1 MAMHNRGRSKARIIF
16 HIDMNSFFASVE
28 QAHDPSLKGKP
39 VAIAG
44 NPKERR
50 GIVVTCSYEARA
62 YGVYTTMPV
71 WEARKKCPDLIVIP
85 PDHNRYREAS
95 NAMFQLLATFT
106 DLIEPVSIDEGYLDV
121 TETDWPGS
129 AVGLAEE
136 IQRRVLA
143 ELDLPCSIGI
153 APNKFLAK
161 TASDMKKPMGI
172 TILRKRDVPAVLW
185 PLPVIEMHGVGKST
199 EEKMNSVGIKT
210 IGELAAAPDGLLREH
225 LGKRGLYL
233 KARANGVD
241 NRPVDPESAN
251 ERKSVG
257 GSVTLPIDET
267 DPDELKKTLK
277 MLAGKVALRL
287 ARRELAG
294 DVVTLQIRD
303 ADWVNH
309 SRSRTLTNPV
319 YAEEAIFREAEA
331 LLDRHWEGQ
340 PVRLLG
346 VTVGRV
352 VSRSEATE
360 QLSIF
365 SYEKHAR
372 EEPVLKALGE
382 LEQKFG
388 KGAVTRG
395 IRETAPER
403 KQGKHAD

>member
-1 MAMHNRGRSKARIIF
+1 MAGSGQHRGRIIF

-85 PDHNRYREAS
+85 PDHNRYRDAS
-95 NAMFQLLATFT
+95 NAMFRLLATFT

-121 TETDWPGS
+121 TESDWPGS
-129 AVGLAEE
+129 AVSLAEE
-136 IQRRVLA
+136 IQRRVLT

-199 EEKMNSVGIKT
+199 EEKFRTIGVRT
-210 IGELAAAPDGLLREH
+210 IGELAAAPDGILKEN
-225 LGKRGLYL
+225 LGKRGHYL
-233 KARANGVD
+233 KQRANGID
-241 NRPVDPESAN
+241 SRPVDPESAN

-257 GSVTLPIDET
+257 GSVTLPFDET
-267 DPDELKKTLK
+267 DPEALKKTLRG
-277 MLAGKVALRL
+277 LSEKVAIRL
-287 ARRELAG
+287 GRRELAG
-294 DVVTLQIRD
+294 DVVILQIRD

-309 SRSRTLTNPV
+309 TRSRTLTNPV
-319 YAEEAIFREAEA
+319 YSEEAIFREAEA

-346 VTVGRV
+346 VTVGGIVDRA
-352 VSRSEATE
+352 EATE

-365 SYEKHAR
+365 SYQKYAK
-372 EEPVLKALGE
+372 EEPVLKALGD

-395 IRETAPER
+395 IRDGNPG
-403 KQGKHAD
+403 GK

>member
-1 MAMHNRGRSKARIIF
+1 MAENGGRPKGRIIF

-62 YGVYTTMPV
+62 HGVYTTMPV

-85 PDHNRYREAS
+85 PDHNRYRDAS
-95 NAMFQLLATFT
+95 NAMFGLLGTFT
-106 DLIEPVSIDEGYLDV
+106 ELVEPVSIDEGYLDV

-129 AVGLAEE
+129 AVSLAEE

-172 TILRKRDVPAVLW
+172 TILRKRDVPSVLW

-199 EEKMNSVGIKT
+199 EEKLNSIEIRT
-210 IGELAAAPDGLLREH
+210 IGELAAAHDGLLKEN

-233 KARANGVD
+233 KARANGID
-241 NRPVDPESAN
+241 GRPVDPESAN

-257 GSVTLPIDET
+257 GSVTLPVDET
-267 DPDELKKTLK
+267 DPDEMKKTLR

-319 YAEEAIFREAEA
+319 FSEEAIFREAEA

-352 VSRSEATE
+352 VDRSEATE

-365 SYEKHAR
+365 SYEKYAR

-395 IRETAPER
+395 IRGTGPD
-403 KQGKHAD
+403 GK

>member
-1 MAMHNRGRSKARIIF
+1 MAENGGRPKGRIIF

-62 YGVYTTMPV
+62 HGVYTTMPV

-85 PDHNRYREAS
+85 PDHNRYRDAS
-95 NAMFQLLATFT
+95 NAMFGLLGTFT
-106 DLIEPVSIDEGYLDV
+106 ELVEPVSIDEGYLDV

-129 AVGLAEE
+129 AVSLAEE

-172 TILRKRDVPAVLW
+172 TILRKRDVPSVLW

-199 EEKMNSVGIKT
+199 EEKLNSIEIRT
-210 IGELAAAPDGLLREH
+210 IGELAAAHDGLLKEN

-233 KARANGVD
+233 KARANGID
-241 NRPVDPESAN
+241 GRPVDPESAN

-257 GSVTLPIDET
+257 GSVTLPVDET
-267 DPDELKKTLK
+267 DPDEMKKTLR

-319 YAEEAIFREAEA
+319 FSEEAIFREAEA

-352 VSRSEATE
+352 VDRSEATE

-365 SYEKHAR
+365 SYEKYAR

-395 IRETAPER
+395 IRGAGPD
-403 KQGKHAD
+403 GK